1 MADSSTNPSASIT
14 SLRVQTV
21 QLAPGFLPL
30 LRGKTGQVALNGILS
45 NHLQMS
51 ALEWSRV
58 TIGQPAQVSGTLTK
72 VVVTP
77 GPHSSYRGPVEA
89 TYVRYAISALN
100 NLTIPN
106 GGWATVAAFI
116 SYVQGLGYGV
126 IPADFDLVKSTRRA
140 DGSVS
145 IYPSKTSWLFGP
157 DGSYDSSSMPKI
169 ESVLPNLTTS
179 DFDNTPPLHL
189 GILTGT
195 LTGFEVVPPLV
206 LGDLVVNDVLTGFDA
221 KGGN

>member
-30 LRGKTGQVALNGILS
+30 LRGRTGQVALNGILS

-51 ALEWSRV
+51 ALEWTRV
-58 TIGQPAQVSGTLTK
+58 TIGQPTQVSGTLTK

-77 GPHSSYRGPVEA
+77 GPHSSYRGPLET

-100 NLTIPN
+100 NLAIPN

-116 SYVQGLGYGV
+116 AYVQGLGYGV
-126 IPADFDLVKSTRRA
+126 IPADFDLVKSNRRA

-145 IYPSKTSWLFGP
+145 IYPSKTSWLFSP

-179 DFDNTPPLHL
+179 DFDNTAPLHL
-189 GILTGT
+189 GILTGD
-195 LTGFEVVPPLV
+195 LTGFEKVPPLV
-206 LGDLVVNDVLTGFDA
+206 LGDLVVNDTLSGFDA

>member
-30 LRGKTGQVALNGILS
+30 LRGKTGQVAFNGILS

-51 ALEWSRV
+51 ALEWTRV
-58 TIGQPAQVSGTLTK
+58 TIGQPVQVSGILTK
-72 VVVTP
+72 VAITP
-77 GPHSSYRGPVEA
+77 NQHSGYRTPLDV
-89 TYVRYAISALN
+89 TYVRYPITALN
-100 NLTIPN
+100 NLTIPE

-126 IPADFDLVKSTRRA
+126 IPADFDLVKSNRRV

-169 ESVLPNLTTS
+169 ETVLPSLTTA
-179 DFDNTPPLHL
+179 DFDHTARLHL
-189 GILTGT
+189 GILNSD
-195 LTGFEVVPPLV
+195 LSGFEEVPPLV
-206 LGDLVVNDVLTGFDA
+206 LGDLIATDVLNGFDA